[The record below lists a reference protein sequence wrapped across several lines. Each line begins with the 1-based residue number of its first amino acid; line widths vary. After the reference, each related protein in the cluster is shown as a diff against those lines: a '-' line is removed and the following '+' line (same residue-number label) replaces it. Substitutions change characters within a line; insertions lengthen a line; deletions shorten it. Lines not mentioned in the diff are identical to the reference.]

1 MEYRNGMEGR
11 QMTREEAAKCIVDF
25 IEHFDELGFYDYY
38 KDALFAAL
46 TALSGW
52 VRTADRV
59 PEGGEMELVQGA
71 YQHREWG
78 FMLHEIIAIGWLKSH
93 PEMYPYWMPLPKP
106 PEGGV

>member
-1 MEYRNGMEGR
+1 MIYESTRKMSVKEQEVYDLGYLNGKH
-11 QMTREEAAKCIVDF
+11 AAMC
-25 IEHFDELGFYDYY
+25 
-38 KDALFAAL
+38 
-46 TALSGW
+46 SPW
-52 VRTADRV
+52 VKTSDRL